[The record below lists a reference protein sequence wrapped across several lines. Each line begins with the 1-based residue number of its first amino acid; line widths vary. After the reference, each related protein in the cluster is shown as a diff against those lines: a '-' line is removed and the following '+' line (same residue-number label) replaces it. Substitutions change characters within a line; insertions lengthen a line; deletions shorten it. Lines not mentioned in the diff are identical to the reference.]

1 MPVLTKINTNSIAD
15 DAITAEKYALEA
27 SGYVANST
35 NQDISGTYS
44 DNRLYT
50 SDAYT
55 LSGNATI
62 NSNLIL
68 STVKGDATDVV
79 LTASGAYTITGTGT
93 LEGGSILGKRNKDLT
108 GMTGELGSAVTGAP
122 NLNLLNTTEKAGHVI
137 QMKHDWHEG
146 TITMNSSSTY
156 YSADVP
162 ITITPKYSDS
172 MMLIQCGCT
181 IREEDVSG
189 TGWYI
194 LHMERRTASQALR
207 AGVSLPQAIGAFRK
221 LASGSYSQHSLEF
234 YQGKASG
241 AIGYD
246 YYHSMHKCFI
256 DYPRTTAQLTYDMVW
271 KPNYSGTWEIQK
283 PTWCTVQEIKS

>member
-15 DAITAEKYALEA
+15 DAVTSAKYAAEDTTWIQ
-27 SGYVANST
+27 NSSS
-35 NQDISGTYS
+35 QDISGTYT

-162 ITITPKYSDS
+162 ITITPKYSNS
-172 MMLIQCGCT
+172 MMLIQCGCS
-181 IREEDVSG
+181 IREEDISG

-194 LHMERRTASQALR
+194 THMERRTATQALR
-207 AGVSLPQAIGAFRK
+207 AGVSLPQVPGGYRKSGAM
-221 LASGSYSQHSLEF
+221 GQHGLEF
-234 YQGKASG
+234 YAGKASG

-246 YYHSMHKCFI
+246 YFHSMHKTYI
-256 DYPRTTAQLTYDMVW
+256 DYPQTTAQLTYDMVW

-283 PTWCTVQEIKS
+283 PTWCIVQEIKA